1 MAELDDGAR
10 RPRTIFHQSA
20 GAVVFSDNR
29 CLVIRRADREEWI
42 LPKGHLEEGEDPAE
56 AAAREVKEETGID
69 IRVREHIGETRYRFG
84 PGLQHRKRVEWF
96 VAEQVAGTLTLEAIF
111 SEGAFVDEEE
121 ATARLTHEAD
131 RSIVTRAFAVARGW
145 G

>member
-1 MAELDDGAR
+1 M
-10 RPRTIFHQSA
+10 
-20 GAVVFSDNR
+20 
-29 CLVIRRADREEWI
+29 
-42 LPKGHLEEGEDPAE
+42 
-56 AAAREVKEETGID
+56 KEETGID